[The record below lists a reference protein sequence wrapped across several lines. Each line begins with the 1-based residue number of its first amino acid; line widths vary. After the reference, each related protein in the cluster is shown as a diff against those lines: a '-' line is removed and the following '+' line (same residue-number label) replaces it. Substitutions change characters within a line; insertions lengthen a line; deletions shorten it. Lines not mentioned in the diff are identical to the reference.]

1 VSRVALGLGC
11 DRGTSL
17 RTLEGAVQRALAAVG
32 LCLAAVEVLA
42 TIDRK
47 RDEEAILSL
56 AQGRGWPLRFFS
68 AQDLSRVDA
77 PSPSETVRKYMGT
90 PAVSEAAAVLAAGSY
105 RVELLLEKYKYRGDD
120 GKHATVSVA
129 SIAAGE

>member
-1 VSRVALGLGC
+1 VSWVALGLGC

-17 RTLEGAVQRALAAVG
+17 RTLEGAVQRALATVG
-32 LCLAAVEVLA
+32 LGLAAVEAVA

-56 AQGRGWPLRFFS
+56 AQGCGWPLRFFS
-68 AQDLSRVDA
+68 AQELSRVDV

-90 PAVSEAAAVLAAGSY
+90 PAVAEAAAVLAAGSY
-105 RVELLLEKYKYRGDD
+105 RVELLLGKYKYRGDD

>member
-1 VSRVALGLGC
+1 MSWVALGLGC

-17 RTLEGAVQRALAAVG
+17 RTLEDAVQRALAAVG
-32 LCLAAVEVLA
+32 LTLAAVEAVA

-56 AQGRGWPLRFFS
+56 AQGRRWPLRFFS
-68 AQDLSRVDA
+68 AQELSRVDA

-90 PAVSEAAAVLAAGSY
+90 PAVAEAAAVLAAGSY

>member
-1 VSRVALGLGC
+1 MSRVALGLGC

-17 RTLEGAVQRALAAVG
+17 RTLEGAVQRALVAVG
-32 LCLAAVEVLA
+32 LGLAAVEVVA

-68 AQDLSRVDA
+68 AQELSRVDA

>member
-32 LCLAAVEVLA
+32 LGLAAVEAVA
-42 TIDRK
+42 TIDQK

-68 AQDLSRVDA
+68 AQELSRVDA

-90 PAVSEAAAVLAAGSY
+90 PAVAEAAAVLAAGSY

>member
-1 VSRVALGLGC
+1 MSRVALGLGC

-32 LCLAAVEVLA
+32 LGLAAVEAVA
-42 TIDRK
+42 TIDQK

-68 AQDLSRVDA
+68 AQELSRVDA

-90 PAVSEAAAVLAAGSY
+90 PAVAEAAAVLAAGSY